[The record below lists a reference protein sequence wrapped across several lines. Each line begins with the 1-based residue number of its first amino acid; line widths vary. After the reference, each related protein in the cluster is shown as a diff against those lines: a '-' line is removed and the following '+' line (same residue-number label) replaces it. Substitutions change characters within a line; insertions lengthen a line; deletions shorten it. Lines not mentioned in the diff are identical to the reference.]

1 MTRVRK
7 GECRPSWKCSNVKV
21 KASDFKISL
30 VDPPLNRYWLE
41 SRLGSSISGPVP
53 RKRSTTCNW
62 SCTFQG
68 ASRWS
73 HVVAP
78 YRPRTQVNPKE
89 MLKLVCVWRSY
100 ESLSKHSMVLQERVP
115 TMSASASTLGVLFK
129 VAAAYIE
136 YS

>member
-68 ASRWS
+68 ASL
-73 HVVAP
+73 VEP
-78 YRPRTQVNPKE
+78 CGGTLPTQNS
-89 MLKLVCVWRSY
+89 RSP
-100 ESLSKHSMVLQERVP
+100 EGDVEI
-115 TMSASASTLGVLFK
+115 GVRL
-129 VAAAYIE
+129 AIL
-136 YS
+136 